1 MPLFSCLRDWWHV
14 AIPLLLG
21 IFATIL
27 LAVFTPSFGDFI
39 PHSFNATAWQR
50 SVSRVN
56 ETLHMHRLPQQIA
69 FLLTIHCA
77 QVLLLLPMMHVT
89 KILYGF
95 WLGPVFGWLLCCA
108 WELLL
113 IFAYISRLEPR
124 PHADVT
130 AIVSDSRARGRLF
143 PELVLLALS
152 STPLQIDGCLLQF
165 GGVTV
170 CEFWSANLIVT
181 CVMTFKNTLAGYLL
195 AASGSAATIAAVAII
210 ISASTLIPTFA
221 TAYVSSKTIYQCFRI
236 YQTMRAEHENTTTEK
251 TSEASGFDEEN
262 TLLTQTQ

>member
-1 MPLFSCLRDWWHV
+1 MFRYFRDWWHV

-39 PHSFNATAWQR
+39 PHSLNATAWQR

-77 QVLLLLPMMHVT
+77 QVLLLFPMMHVT

-113 IFAYISRLEPR
+113 IFAYISRIEPR
-124 PHADVT
+124 PHAEVT
-130 AIVSDSRARGRLF
+130 AIVSDSRTQGRLF

-170 CEFWSANLIVT
+170 CEFWSANLLVT
-181 CVMTFKNTLAGYLL
+181 CVMTFKNPLAGYLL

-210 ISASTLIPTFA
+210 ISASTLIPTAA

-236 YQTMRAEHENTTTEK
+236 YQATRTDEEDINTEK
-251 TSEASGFDEEN
+251 ASEESGTAEEN
-262 TLLTQTQ
+262 THFAQTP

>member
-1 MPLFSCLRDWWHV
+1 MPLLRCLREWWHV
-14 AIPLLLG
+14 AIPLILG
-21 IFATIL
+21 IFATIM

-39 PHSFNATAWQR
+39 PHSLNATAWQR

-56 ETLHMHRLPQQIA
+56 EALHMHRLPQQIA

-95 WLGPVFGWLLCCA
+95 LLGPVFGWLLCCA

-113 IFAYISRLEPR
+113 ILAYVSRLEPR

-130 AIVSDSRARGRLF
+130 AIVSDSRAQGRLF

-170 CEFWSANLIVT
+170 WEFWSANLIVT

-195 AASGSAATIAAVAII
+195 AASGSAATLAAVTII
-210 ISASTLIPTFA
+210 ISASTLIPTAA

-236 YQTMRAEHENTTTEK
+236 YQAMRADEEDATIEK
-251 TSEASGFDEEN
+251 ADEACGSDEEN
-262 TLLTQTQ
+262 THLTQTQ